1 MALLNR
7 SRTQPDDGRM
17 TLMEHIRE
25 LRSRLIK
32 SIAAMVVAT
41 AVGFVFFDPVWS
53 FITGPY
59 CRLPQAYKIT
69 DGNACSLVV
78 HGILDGFIVNLK
90 VAAIFGLVV
99 SSPVWLYQIWAF
111 VTPGLYENER
121 RYTLTFLGLAI
132 PLFGAGATL
141 AYFTMDRGLS
151 LLLSLVP
158 ENAIPLIDVNAYLGF
173 VLLMLLVFGISFLM
187 PLLMVFLNIIGVLRF
202 RTVAKHQRMVT
213 FLLFVFAAVAT
224 PSQDPFTMLALALPM
239 VGLFYLAE
247 VVMYFRDKKRDREEA
262 ERARALE
269 EELDGPVQT
278 REQAQP

>member
-1 MALLNR
+1 
-7 SRTQPDDGRM
+7 
-17 TLMEHIRE
+17 
-25 LRSRLIK
+25 
-32 SIAAMVVAT
+32 V
-41 AVGFVFFDPVWS
+41 
-53 FITGPY
+53 
-59 CRLPQAYKIT
+59 
-69 DGNACSLVV
+69 
-78 HGILDGFIVNLK
+78 
-90 VAAIFGLVV
+90 
-99 SSPVWLYQIWAF
+99 
-111 VTPGLYENER
+111 
-121 RYTLTFLGLAI
+121 
-132 PLFGAGATL
+132 
-141 AYFTMDRGLS
+141 
-151 LLLSLVP
+151 LLSLVP

-247 VVMYFRDKKRDREEA
+247 VIMYFRDKKRDREEA